1 MLSKFISPVP
11 SYFLNI
17 AIGKLKMT
25 RVALPIFLLDSAV
38 AFLRQRQNGR
48 RRRGRRRGRKR
59 NYLFSMRNFAA
70 KLIFVD
76 HLVCCRHRA
85 KTFYVYCFI

>member
-38 AFLRQRQNGR
+38 DFLRQRQKTGEGGEGGEGEGR
-48 RRRGRRRGRKR
+48 EI
-59 NYLFSMRNFAA
+59 
-70 KLIFVD
+70 IF
-76 HLVCCRHRA
+76 
-85 KTFYVYCFI
+85 FP